1 MTAEQLE
8 ITSLASLERALDELR
23 LAFGGEAMW
32 WRGHADAANW
42 VLRPQVFRKG
52 GNGQPHNE
60 NALINNFQMRALGRL
75 GHRPRPSSD
84 LEWLFLAQHYGL
96 PTRLLDWT
104 ESPLVALYFATSEEY
119 CQGEQAECNAC
130 LWAVAPS
137 KLNKAN
143 SNQSDPANAQDGL
156 ISGENSVVRAMSMKA
171 FGVKDKEVKRQTKQA
186 PSALPQFV
194 ALQTF
199 EIDERIVA
207 QSGRF
212 TLHSCEQA
220 IERLDNKDQYLRKF
234 LIPAGSK
241 KEIRQRLKDLGI
253 QRWSLFPD
261 LQALAHGLRDHE
273 FTPRTREA

>member
-1 MTAEQLE
+1 MSTEQLE
-8 ITSLASLERALDELR
+8 ITCLASLEKAFDEMR

-42 VLRPQVFRKG
+42 VLRPLVFRKG
-52 GNGQPHNE
+52 RNGQPYNE
-60 NALINNFQMRALGRL
+60 VALINNFQARAYGRL
-75 GHRPRPSSD
+75 GHRSKPCSD

-104 ESPLVALYFATSEEY
+104 ESPLVALYFAVSEEN
-119 CQGEQAECNAC
+119 CRGELADCNAC

-143 SNQSDPANAQDGL
+143 SNRYDPANAQDGL
-156 ISGENSVVRAMSMKA
+156 ISPENSLVQAMAMKA
-171 FGVKDKEVKRQTKQA
+171 LGLKDEDVRRRTDQD

-220 IERLDNKDQYLRKF
+220 IESLDDKDLYLRKF
-234 LIPAGSK
+234 LIPAGLK
-241 KEIRQRLKDLGI
+241 PIIRQRLKDLGI
-253 QRWSLFPD
+253 QRWGLFPD
-261 LQALAHGLRDHE
+261 LQALATGLKDHE
-273 FTPRTREA
+273 FTN

>member
-1 MTAEQLE
+1 MPAEQLE
-8 ITSLASLERALDELR
+8 ITCLASLEKALDELR

-32 WRGHADAANW
+32 RRGHADATNW
-42 VLRPQVFRKG
+42 VLRPLVFRKG
-52 GNGQPHNE
+52 RNGQPYNE
-60 NALINNFQMRALGRL
+60 VALINNFRIRANGRL
-75 GHRPRPSSD
+75 GHRPKPCSD

-104 ESPLVALYFATSEEY
+104 EGPLVALYFATSEEH

-143 SNQSDPANAQDGL
+143 SNRSDPANAQDGL
-156 ISGENSVVRAMSMKA
+156 ISPENSVVQAMAMKA
-171 FGVKDKEVKRQTKQA
+171 LGWKDEEVRRRTHQD

-212 TLHSCEQA
+212 TLHSCEQE
-220 IERLDNKDQYLRKF
+220 IESLSDKDNYLRKF
-234 LIPAGSK
+234 LIPADSK
-241 KEIRQRLKDLGI
+241 RVIRQRLEDLGI

-261 LQALAHGLRDHE
+261 MQALALGLRDHE
-273 FTPRTREA
+273 FTN

>member
-1 MTAEQLE
+1 MPAEQLE
-8 ITSLASLERALDELR
+8 ITCLASLEKAFDELR

-42 VLRPQVFRKG
+42 VLRPLVFRKG
-52 GNGQPHNE
+52 RNGQPYNE
-60 NALINNFQMRALGRL
+60 VALINNFQARAYGRL
-75 GHRPRPSSD
+75 GHRSKPCSD

-143 SNQSDPANAQDGL
+143 SNRSDPANAQDGL
-156 ISGENSVVRAMSMKA
+156 ISPENSVVQAMSMKA
-171 FGVKDKEVKRQTKQA
+171 LGWKDEDVKRRTGQD
-186 PSALPQFV
+186 PSVLPQFE

-220 IERLDNKDQYLRKF
+220 IESLDNKDQYLRKF

-241 KEIRQRLKDLGI
+241 PKIRQRLEDLGI

-273 FTPRTREA
+273 FTH